1 MKNPPCAKAQG
12 GFFALALPADFHML
26 AGGYVY
32 LEKVEVGVLAAGMG
46 QGVQDL
52 AALLRGEKRLFLGE
66 GRPIP
71 REVGEDMGQEGEEQS
86 RGEAEGNLW
95 LPRLADKDFQDAAPL
110 FYCDFH
116 DVAVGTLHLQQL
128 AHCAGICH
136 CQQLV

>member
-32 LEKVEVGVLAAGMG
+32 LEQGEVGVLAAGMG
-46 QGVQDL
+46 PGVQDW
-52 AALLRGEKRLFLGE
+52 AARLRGEKRLFLGE

-86 RGEAEGNLW
+86 RGEIGRASCRE
-95 LPRLADKDFQDAAPL
+95 R
-110 FYCDFH
+110 
-116 DVAVGTLHLQQL
+116 V
-128 AHCAGICH
+128 
-136 CQQLV
+136 